1 MNWGD
6 KKVIAVGGGK
16 GGIGK
21 STFAAN
27 LGLTLAQTGKRVV
40 VVDADLGAANLH
52 TIMGVRYPEKTLR
65 DFTGDRTADLE
76 QILVATEY
84 PNLRLLSSASEV
96 LSIALPNYAER
107 QRLFKA
113 LQKLS
118 VDIIIFDI
126 AAGTDQRAT
135 DFFSLASIGVIIVEP
150 VPTSLENAYSF
161 IKNLLVRALL
171 RKFFRDKETTDF
183 IQSTMNSKDAE
194 SALLFSNLLEK
205 LQEQQPGKIEEF
217 RRQFL
222 EGGSRLYVVANS
234 VKSPAQNVVAENFSR
249 IIKRYLALNMDVLG
263 LLPFEEAMDL
273 AIIHRTPFVAKYPD
287 SLYRKNMQ
295 AIVRKLA
302 M

>member
-27 LGLTLAQTGKRVV
+27 LGLSLAQVGKRVV

-65 DFTGDRTADLE
+65 DFTGNPGADLE

-84 PNLRLLSSASEV
+84 PNLRLLSSASEI

-113 LQKLS
+113 LQKLH
-118 VDIIIFDI
+118 VDVIIFDI

-135 DFFSLASIGVIIVEP
+135 DFFSLASIGIIIVEP

-161 IKNLLVRALL
+161 IKNLLVRSLL

-183 IQSTMNSKDAE
+183 IQSTMDSHDAE
-194 SALLFSNLLEK
+194 NALLFSNLLEK
-205 LQEQQPGKIEEF
+205 LQERQPERIKEF
-217 RRQFL
+217 RQLYL
-222 EGGSRLYVVANS
+222 EGNHLYVVVNS
-234 VKSPAQNVVAENFSR
+234 VKSPTQNVVAENFSR

-263 LLPFEEAMDL
+263 LLPYEEAMDL

-287 SLYRKNMQ
+287 SVYRKNMQ

-302 M
+302 L

>member
-27 LGLTLAQTGKRVV
+27 LGLSLAQTGKRVV

-52 TIMGVRYPEKTLR
+52 TIMGVRYPERTLR
-65 DFTGDRTADLE
+65 DFTGNPGADLE

-113 LQKLS
+113 LQKLH
-118 VDIIIFDI
+118 VDVIIFDI

-161 IKNLLVRALL
+161 IKNLLVRSLL
-171 RKFFRDKETTDF
+171 RKFFHDKVTTDF
-183 IQSTMNSKDAE
+183 IQNTMNSRDAE

-205 LQEQQPGKIEEF
+205 LQELQPEKIAEF
-217 RRQFL
+217 RKL
-222 EGGSRLYVVANS
+222 YLDGNRLYVVANS

-263 LLPFEEAMDL
+263 QLPYEEAMDL
-273 AIIHRTPFVAKYPD
+273 AIIHRTPFVVKYPD
-287 SLYRKNMQ
+287 SVYRKNML
-295 AIVRKLA
+295 AIVGKLA
-302 M
+302 L

>member
-27 LGLTLAQTGKRVV
+27 LGLSLSQTGKKVV

-65 DFTGDRTADLE
+65 DFTGNPGADLE
-76 QILVATEY
+76 QILVETEY
-84 PNLRLLSSASEV
+84 PDLRLLSSASEV

-113 LQKLS
+113 LQKLK
-118 VDIIIFDI
+118 VDVIIFDI

-171 RKFFRDKETTDF
+171 RKFFHDSETTDF
-183 IQSTMNSKDAE
+183 IQSTMNSRDAE
-194 SALLFSNLLEK
+194 NALLFSNLLEK
-205 LQEQQPGKIEEF
+205 LQERQPEKVAEF
-217 RRQFL
+217 REQFL
-222 EGGSRLYVVANS
+222 SGNCLYVVANS
-234 VKSPAQNVVAENFSR
+234 VKSPVQNVVAENFSR

-263 LLPFEEAMDL
+263 LLPYEETMDL
-273 AIIHRTPFVAKYPD
+273 AIIHRTPFVVKYPD
-287 SLYRKNMQ
+287 SNYKKSMQ

-302 M
+302 L